1 MSLSFLRHGP
11 WVAALCLAAAALAS
25 HAQAQGVARPRR
37 SLEITET
44 NSAEILTNLNR
55 LTTKKEGINELDER
69 LRALKKASPDGGF
82 DGWSLPYVPPAGATL
97 PNKAAL
103 KELLQRQMNWGFS
116 AEELGNTSVNPD
128 SDNFS
133 IYGDNRGDKEKK

>member
-69 LRALKKASPDGGF
+69 LRALKKASPDGDLMAGH
-82 DGWSLPYVPPAGATL
+82 SLMCRLRVPRFRT
-97 PNKAAL
+97 K
-103 KELLQRQMNWGFS
+103 QR
-116 AEELGNTSVNPD
+116 
-128 SDNFS
+128 
-133 IYGDNRGDKEKK
+133 